1 MEAKDTDDLGYRQA
15 LLYAEELREL
25 YEKEQTQAAALEA
38 QKEQLKRIREV
49 LDGGL
54 IKMVFQPIADLR
66 DGSVA
71 GLEGLAR
78 FDLEPLRT
86 PDLWFDEAQAVHL
99 REELELAAV
108 NVALAGLDQLP
119 PGTYLSINLSPETV
133 TSPRFAEMLPK
144 LPAARVILEV
154 TEHAPVKDYG
164 ALEEALHDFRARGGR
179 LAVDDAGAGFAS
191 LKHILRLAPEVVKL
205 DREVAQG
212 IDADRPRRALASA
225 LISFASDIGAQV
237 VAEGIETEAEVD
249 ALRGLGV
256 SYGQGY
262 YLARPG
268 PIPPDGFDAL
278 LPHPATTGEPQSAI
292 GSSHVPP
299 STRR

>member
-25 YEKEQTQAAALEA
+25 YEKEQAQAAELEA
-38 QKEQLKRIREV
+38 QKEQLKRIREI
-49 LDGGL
+49 LDRGL
-54 IKMVFQPIADLR
+54 IRMVFQPIADLR

-78 FDLEPLRT
+78 FDLEPTRT
-86 PDLWFDEAQAVHL
+86 PDLWFEEAQAVNL
-99 REELELAAV
+99 GEELELAAV
-108 NVALAGLDQLP
+108 SEALSRLEHLP
-119 PGTYLSINLSPETV
+119 PQTYLSINLSPETV
-133 TSPRFAEMLPK
+133 LSPRFAEMLPK
-144 LPAARVILEV
+144 FPAARLILEV
-154 TEHAPVKDYG
+154 TEHARVQDYG
-164 ALEEALHDFRARGGR
+164 ALGEALHDFRARGGR

-212 IDADRPRRALASA
+212 IDVDRPRRALASA
-225 LISFASDIGAQV
+225 LISFASDLGAQV
-237 VAEGIETEAEVD
+237 VAEGIETEAEVE

-268 PIPPDGFDAL
+268 PIPPGGFDAL
-278 LPHPATTGEPQSAI
+278 LPSPATSGETQSAI
-292 GSSHVPP
+292 GSSHAPP

>member
-25 YEKEQTQAAALEA
+25 YEKEQTQAAELEA
-38 QKEQLKRIREV
+38 QKEQLKRIREI
-49 LDGGL
+49 LDRGL
-54 IKMVFQPIADLR
+54 IRMVFQPIADLR

-78 FDLEPLRT
+78 FDLEPTRT
-86 PDLWFDEAQAVHL
+86 PDLWFEEAQAVNL
-99 REELELAAV
+99 GEELELAAV
-108 NVALAGLDQLP
+108 SEALSRLEHLP
-119 PGTYLSINLSPETV
+119 PQTYLSINLSPETV
-133 TSPRFAEMLPK
+133 LSPRFAEMLPK
-144 LPAARVILEV
+144 FPAARLILEV
-154 TEHAPVKDYG
+154 TEHARVQDYG
-164 ALEEALHDFRARGGR
+164 ALGEALHDFRARGGR

-212 IDADRPRRALASA
+212 IDVDRPRRALASA
-225 LISFASDIGAQV
+225 LISFASDLGAQV
-237 VAEGIETEAEVD
+237 VAEGIETEAEVE

-268 PIPPDGFDAL
+268 PIPPGGFDAF
-278 LPHPATTGEPQSAI
+278 LPPPAASGEPQSAI
-292 GSSHVPP
+292 GSSHAPP
-299 STRR
+299 STRH